1 MTDPARAFTD
11 EPLLE
16 IVGFITAA
24 LERGAS
30 SVGVRVLDP
39 DHGRG
44 RYAGERVEIDGRA
57 HRHRPLRVWV
67 ELADRL
73 HLRLSTPRATGG
85 VYIELRFEPLDE
97 RARWDAE
104 RERDGDFTEKYGS
117 DSGYARISK
126 LDDPS
131 LLLDMADAL
140 ERVRLPDAPRIL
152 DLGVNRGDELALLL
166 ALRPEWATQARFVGV
181 DHSSSALAVARA
193 RFSGENFQFIDA
205 DLNEIAA
212 VELGR
217 FDLVLSL
224 GTLHSPGVDDR
235 SVLRAI
241 VRSWLGPN
249 GGVILGVPNCRFL
262 DGEQLFGART
272 KNFRQPELGLLIKT
286 VAHWKKYLQQHR
298 RKVYVTGKHHVLVT
312 GAAEAGSLNVGAHIR
327 AAH

>member
-1 MTDPARAFTD
+1 MDARVFTD

-16 IVGFITAA
+16 IVGHIVEA
-24 LERGAS
+24 LEQGAS
-30 SVGVRVLDP
+30 GVRVRVLDP

-44 RYAGERVEIDGRA
+44 RYAGERVEIDGCS
-57 HRHRPLRVWV
+57 HTHRPLRVWV

-73 HLRLSTPRATGG
+73 HLRLSTPRPMGG
-85 VYIELRFEPLDE
+85 VHIELCFEPLDE
-97 RARWDAE
+97 RARWDGE
-104 RERDGDFTEKYGS
+104 GDHDADRTEKYGS
-117 DSGYARISK
+117 QSGYARICK
-126 LDDPS
+126 LDDPD

-166 ALRPEWATQARFVGV
+166 GLRPEWATQARFVGI
-181 DHSSSALAVARA
+181 DHSRSALAVARA
-193 RFSGENFQFIDA
+193 QFPSENFEFIEA
-205 DLNEIAA
+205 DLNASAA
-212 VELGR
+212 LELGR

-235 SVLRAI
+235 SVLRSM
-241 VRSWLGPN
+241 VQRWLGPR
-249 GGVILGVPNCRFL
+249 GGVILGVPNCRYL

-312 GAAEAGSLNVGAHIR
+312 GVTELQLGS
-327 AAH
+327 

>member
-1 MTDPARAFTD
+1 MGDARWFAD

-16 IVGFITAA
+16 IVGFIMTE

-30 SVGVRVLDP
+30 TVAVRVLDP
-39 DHGRG
+39 DHARG
-44 RYAGERVEIDGRA
+44 HYSGERVEFEGRS
-57 HRHRPLRVWV
+57 HRHRPLGVWID
-67 ELADRL
+67 LADRL
-73 HLRLSTPRATGG
+73 HLRMATPRPVGG
-85 VYIELRFEPLDE
+85 GYIELRFEPLDE

-104 RERDGDFTEKYGS
+104 APGDVTEKYGS
-117 DSGYARISK
+117 ASGYARISK
-126 LDDPS
+126 LDDPN

-140 ERVRLPDAPRIL
+140 ERVRVPDAPRIL

-181 DHSSSALAVARA
+181 DHSASAIAEARG
-193 RFSGENFQFIDA
+193 RFPGENFEFIVD
-205 DLNEIAA
+205 DLNAIAA
-212 VELGR
+212 LEIGR

-235 SVLRAI
+235 SLLRLI
-241 VRSWLGPN
+241 VQRLVGPS
-249 GGVILGVPNCRFL
+249 GGVILGVPNCRYL

-298 RKVYVTGKHHVLVT
+298 RKVYVTGKHYVLVT
-312 GAAEAGSLNVGAHIR
+312 GAAEMDS
-327 AAH
+327 

>member
-1 MTDPARAFTD
+1 MVDARMFSD
-11 EPLLE
+11 EPLFE
-16 IVGFITAA
+16 IVGFITAE

-30 SVGVRVLDP
+30 SVGIRVLDP

-44 RYAGERVEIDGRA
+44 CYSGEAVELDGRS

-73 HLRLSTPRATGG
+73 HLRLATPRPIGG
-85 VYIELRFEPLDE
+85 GYIELRFEPLDE
-97 RARWDAE
+97 RARWDASTP
-104 RERDGDFTEKYGS
+104 GDVTEKYGS
-117 DSGYARISK
+117 ASGYARISK
-126 LDDPS
+126 LEDPN

-166 ALRPEWATQARFVGV
+166 ALRPEWATQARFVGI
-181 DHSSSALAVARA
+181 DHSASALVEARA
-193 RFSGENFQFIDA
+193 RFAGEYVELIQA
-205 DLNEIAA
+205 DLNAIAA
-212 VELGR
+212 LELGR
-217 FDLVLSL
+217 FDLVISL

-235 SVLRAI
+235 SVLRMI
-241 VRSWLGPN
+241 VQRLLARE
-249 GGVILGVPNCRFL
+249 GGVILGVPNCRYL

-298 RKVYVTGKHHVLVT
+298 CKVYVTGKHHVLVT
-312 GAAEAGSLNVGAHIR
+312 GAAEVGT
-327 AAH
+327 